1 MRPSS
6 NSHSH
11 KNTPEMEIQRV
22 SLLFGNSLVC
32 LTVFSLYFYVFFTI
46 EDKRVEGEKKALR
59 LRTVKY

>member
-11 KNTPEMEIQRV
+11 KNIPEMEIQNV

-32 LTVFSLYFYVFFTI
+32 LPVFSLYFYVFFTI
-46 EDKRVEGEKKALR
+46 EDKRVERER
-59 LRTVKY
+59 